1 MKKIFVLLVLAVF
14 MFNLISCSSETEE
27 NSPSDRVNE
36 DKKVVAEL
44 EGTITAISEKSIEL
58 VDIKGDPYVAHL
70 PENLNFAE
78 NVSEGFEIGNLIVI
92 GFDGMVMES
101 YPMQINAISIISN
114 ETGEIN
120 QVENKT
126 GEFIQVENRTGD
138 FNKEIIDGIN
148 QTGYDVL
155 DLLYTNDS
163 SGNLL
168 FSPISLTSTL
178 SMLENGAS
186 GITKDEI
193 LDVLNIESDSEL
205 NETYN
210 ALINRFY
217 SISDNVDD
225 KDRPITT
232 IDLANSFWFR
242 NNNLNIKQS
251 YIDIVKSF
259 YDGDIYSVDFG
270 KSETKDSMNKWIE
283 DRTNGLLKD
292 TIKETNTLD
301 VSYLINTLYFKGQW
315 LDEFPKIYTKKEEF
329 TLGNQEKVTVDMMH
343 RLTGRSYYESK
354 DAQVVVL
361 NYSSASM
368 YVILPKGNIGRFIEK
383 HDYEDIRDMISEA
396 EYKEVD
402 LYFPKFKFSSNN
414 DLIKILK
421 SLGMPSA
428 FNSSTAEFDDMIES
442 SGDYAVSKAFQNTII
457 EVDEEGTE
465 AAAVTVIGV
474 MATALKEPEEPVLM
488 NCDRPFMIIIK
499 ERSSNC
505 DLFIGIVQDPSK
517 N

>member
-1 MKKIFVLLVLAVF
+1 MRKNSKLFMLFSLVMILLIGCSGTQEINSDIE
-14 MFNLISCSSETEE
+14 FNK
-27 NSPSDRVNE
+27 VE
-36 DKKVVAEL
+36 DK
-44 EGTITAISEKSIEL
+44 
-58 VDIKGDPYVAHL
+58 
-70 PENLNFAE
+70 
-78 NVSEGFEIGNLIVI
+78 
-92 GFDGMVMES
+92 
-101 YPMQINAISIISN
+101 
-114 ETGEIN
+114 
-120 QVENKT
+120 
-126 GEFIQVENRTGD
+126 TGD

-155 DLLYTNDS
+155 DLLYSNDT

-168 FSPISLTSTL
+168 FSPISLTSAL

-193 LDVLNIESDSEL
+193 LDVLNIESDSNL

-217 SISDNVDD
+217 SISDNEDL
-225 KDRPITT
+225 KDRPVTT

-242 NNNLNIKQS
+242 NNNLDIKQS

-270 KSETKDSMNKWIE
+270 KSETKDSMNTWIE

-292 TIKETNTLD
+292 TIKNTSSLD
-301 VSYLINTLYFKGQW
+301 VAYLINTLYFKGQW
-315 LDEFPKIYTKKEEF
+315 MDEFPKYNTKEEDF
-329 TLGNQEKVTVDMMH
+329 TLGNQQKVKVDMMH
-343 RLTGRSYYESK
+343 SLAGRSYYESK
-354 DAQVVVL
+354 DTQVVAL
-361 NYSSASM
+361 NYSNASM
-368 YVILPKGNIGRFIEK
+368 YVILPKENIGAFIEK
-383 HDYEDIRDMISEA
+383 HDYEDIHDMISEA

-428 FNSSTAEFDDMIES
+428 FDSSTAKFDDMIES
-442 SGDYAVSKAFQNTII
+442 TGDFAVSKAFQNTII

-465 AAAVTVIGV
+465 AAAVTVIAV
-474 MATALKEPEEPVLM
+474 TESAMAEPEKPVLM